1 MKRKLRVKIHGYI
14 SHTCTSIKSLF
25 LEYVSKYATKD
36 AADEAG
42 AETDDD
48 DDMSSVGSYGDD
60 DDDEPAGQME
70 EV

>member
-1 MKRKLRVKIHGYI
+1 MRQKLRVGKSSWGPKI
-14 SHTCTSIKSLF
+14 SLTRK
-25 LEYVSKYATKD
+25 EYVAKYATKD

-48 DDMSSVGSYGDD
+48 DDMSSVGSYGDEE
-60 DDDEPAGQME
+60 DDEPAGQME